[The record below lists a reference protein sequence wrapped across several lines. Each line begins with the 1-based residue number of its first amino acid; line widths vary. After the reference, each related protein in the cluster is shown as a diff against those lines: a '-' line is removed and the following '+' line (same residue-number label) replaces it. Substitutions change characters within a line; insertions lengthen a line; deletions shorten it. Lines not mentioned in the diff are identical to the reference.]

1 MPVENGGIWINKF
14 ISESGFCSRREA
26 DKYVDDGLVTVN
38 RVKVGKV
45 TQVFPSDI
53 VYVGKQLIAHR
64 KEEDIVFIAL
74 NKPAGIVCTTELK
87 IKDNIVDFVNHK
99 ERIFPV
105 GRLDKDSQGLIFM
118 TNNGDI
124 VNKILRAGNNHE
136 KEYLVTV
143 NKPLSQR
150 MIDGMGNGVPIL
162 GEITKK
168 CKITAEG
175 THDFRII
182 LVQGLNRQIRRMC
195 EYFGYEVV
203 KLERVRIMNITL
215 KGISIG
221 KWRNLTQAE
230 MNDINKLTKASISDI
245 NNTDTRLDNPSTSPK
260 KELRKAKEIVKSI
273 KPSRGAN
280 TKVNKFSKDGEA
292 KKDNYKPTDRD
303 EKTKSTNKPSLGKK
317 TDSVKFNKLDKSE
330 KAPSVPR
337 VGKSR
342 KKITKATDFK
352 SFRNAKKKG

>member
-1 MPVENGGIWINKF
+1 MPVDSGGIWINKF

-26 DKYVDDGLVTVN
+26 DKFVDAGIVTVN
-38 RVKVGKV
+38 RVKVGRV
-45 TQVFPSDI
+45 TQVMPKDI
-53 VYVGKQLIAHR
+53 VYVGKDLIPHR

-74 NKPAGIVCTTELK
+74 NKPVGIVCTTELK
-87 IKDNIVDFVNHK
+87 IKDNIVDFVNHN

-136 KEYLVTV
+136 KEYVVKV

-203 KLERVRIMNITL
+203 RLERVRIMNITL
-215 KGISIG
+215 KGITTG
-221 KWRNLTQAE
+221 KWRNLTKAE
-230 MNDINKLTKASISDI
+230 MNDINNLTQASNSE
-245 NNTDTRLDNPSTSPK
+245 TKKEEVRKESLSKTSKKEDHDPK
-260 KELRKAKEIVKSI
+260 KIVKSSDQPRNL
-273 KPSRGAN
+273 KSRVKSSTKGIASKNEGQKSFEKDKKKKSTAKVSLSKN
-280 TKVNKFSKDGEA
+280 TNTNKS
-292 KKDNYKPTDRD
+292 
-303 EKTKSTNKPSLGKK
+303 TKSDKIVKSPS
-317 TDSVKFNKLDKSE
+317 E
-330 KAPSVPR
+330 PR
-337 VGKSR
+337 VGKSNQKPSKTTDYKSFKNAR
-342 KKITKATDFK
+342 KK
-352 SFRNAKKKG
+352 G